1 MALRIR
7 DYRSYLD
14 AKGNQKERYGNIYF
28 HLKFDCLK
36 RKYPAANINDLV
48 VADDT
53 MSLLSDAHLQHLK
66 EVGILEAILLNKRK
80 ELGEAVP

>member
-14 AKGNQKERYGNIYF
+14 PKGHQKERYGNIYF

-36 RKYPAANINDLV
+36 RKYAAANINDLV

-53 MSLLSDAHLQHLK
+53 LSLLSDAHLQHLK
-66 EVGILEAILLNKRK
+66 EAGFLEPLLLNKRK
-80 ELGEAVP
+80 EMGEQ